1 MTTPFRHRFIRIGIT
16 YTCTVYNVL
25 CNVHVPSSSPPP
37 PHPNLLHQRQAK
49 PSQAVGRQASTAL
62 SQAVSPVQ
70 QPRYSRQSGQ
80 YGIAARQRA
89 TPAGEVGAAVR
100 PVRHCGQAVGPVRR
114 LMARWI
120 WRSSPERRCQ
130 SFLYK
135 EGLISLAVLGSWCK
149 CSLSAYSSIGHV
161 GLFSPT
167 QLALLHGREGRVHIL
182 YIPLCQ
188 VSYVI

>member
-1 MTTPFRHRFIRIGIT
+1 MYIVMYMYLLP
-16 YTCTVYNVL
+16 L
-25 CNVHVPSSSPPP
+25 PPP
-37 PHPNLLHQRQAK
+37 SNLLRLRQAK
-49 PSQAVGRQASTAL
+49 PSQAVGRQASKAL

-70 QPRYSRQSGQ
+70 QQGRQSGQ
-80 YGIAARQRA
+80 YGIAARRRA
-89 TPAGEVGAAVR
+89 TPACEVGAVVR

-114 LMARWI
+114 LMAKWI

-167 QLALLHGREGRVHIL
+167 HPALLHGREGIGRVHTVRL
-182 YIPLCQ
+182 L
-188 VSYVI
+188 